1 MDILLDMDMDIMNHF
16 IFKSLTNEMWFVA
29 VMSTIVTYYLQE

>member
-1 MDILLDMDMDIMNHF
+1 MDILLDMDIMNHF

-29 VMSTIVTYYLQE
+29 VMSTIVTNYLQE